1 MAVYEKIFQTIKVKN
16 SWILVIICI
25 SGSNCVCVC
34 VYVCVHTCFVISAE
48 PITINW
54 LHYNKPKDRHENN
67 TTLCSIPNWRIS
79 NQYFWEKNRCQ
90 VTLMGKSVYTSFL
103 VSRNFHERKIKK
115 KETLKIFF
123 KKLIVFFYEQQ
134 SKTARFPN

>member
-90 VTLMGKSVYTSFL
+90 VTLMISSAWQVLSLGLYGILNLVVSPVYGRSF
-103 VSRNFHERKIKK
+103 VHGSMAMFRKVK
-115 KETLKIFF
+115 
-123 KKLIVFFYEQQ
+123 
-134 SKTARFPN
+134 R